1 MASTPGEQRQHSSEE
16 KQMETPAT
24 RISHLKALVLNADGH
39 AFDTRTGRSYR
50 LNPPAQVALL
60 MMQDGKSRPAIIA
73 ALVALCEQP
82 SAVVETGVD
91 GFFKQMASYV
101 S

>member
-1 MASTPGEQRQHSSEE
+1 
-16 KQMETPAT
+16 METPPART
-24 RISHLKALVLNADGH
+24 RRLKAIALNADGH

-60 MMQDGKSRPAIIA
+60 MMQDGRSRQAMID

-82 SAVVETGVD
+82 STVVEAGVD
-91 GFFKQMASYV
+91 SFVQQMARHV
-101 S
+101 A